1 MIESKH
7 HDSRF
12 ASAVPPMFLGS
23 IVVYL
28 VADSHVIAS
37 TWFGHF
43 VATEGLQLPDDS
55 HGDWKMYEVLDGHL

>member
-12 ASAVPPMFLGS
+12 ASAVPPMFLRS
-23 IVVYL
+23 ILEYL
-28 VADSHVIAS
+28 VADSHVIAI

-43 VATEGLQLPDDS
+43 VTTKGLQLPDDS
-55 HGDWKMYEVLDGHL
+55 HWIQDV